1 MRPTLKLVM
10 CLLLLTTSA
19 FAQAPAASTPP
30 TGATRSEE
38 LLARILRTLEEQL
51 GAKSESAAV
60 HWAYRCT
67 DLGVFDSA
75 ENMAASLSSF
85 GSQGWEYIG
94 NFGPSA
100 PGMLRVCFK
109 RSGSGELSPTVGE
122 LGCSPSCGNGQ
133 TCYKRV
139 CIDACSPACGDDQYC
154 ANDHH
159 CRTRT
164 RPRK

>member
-1 MRPTLKLVM
+1 MRSPLKLVA
-10 CLLLLTTSA
+10 LLMLLTTSA
-19 FAQAPAASTPP
+19 FAQTPAATTPP
-30 TGATRSEE
+30 TGPTRSEE
-38 LLARILRTLEEQL
+38 LLSRILRTLEEQL
-51 GAKSESAAV
+51 GAKSQPV

-67 DLGVFDSA
+67 DVSIFQSA
-75 ENMAASLSSF
+75 EDMAATLSAF
-85 GSQGWEYIG
+85 GSDGWEYTG
-94 NFGPSA
+94 NFGPTA
-100 PGMLRVCFK
+100 PGSVRVCFK
-109 RSGSGELSPTVGE
+109 RAGTFELSATGGE

-139 CIDACSPACGDDQYC
+139 CIDACNPACSDDQFC

>member
-1 MRPTLKLVM
+1 MRHTLKLVTFA
-10 CLLLLTTSA
+10 LLLTTSA
-19 FAQAPAASTPP
+19 FAQTPATSAPP

-38 LLARILRTLEEQL
+38 LLSRILRTLEEQL
-51 GAKSESAAV
+51 GAKSEPAAV
-60 HWAYRCT
+60 HWAYHCT
-67 DLGVFDSA
+67 DLNIFESPDA
-75 ENMAASLSSF
+75 MASTLSSF

-94 NFGPSA
+94 SFGSSA
-100 PGMLRVCFK
+100 PGMMRICFK
-109 RSGSGELSPTVGE
+109 RNGSFELSATGGE
-122 LGCSPSCGNGQ
+122 LGCTPSCSNGQ

-139 CIDACSPACGDDQYC
+139 CIDACNPACGDDQYC